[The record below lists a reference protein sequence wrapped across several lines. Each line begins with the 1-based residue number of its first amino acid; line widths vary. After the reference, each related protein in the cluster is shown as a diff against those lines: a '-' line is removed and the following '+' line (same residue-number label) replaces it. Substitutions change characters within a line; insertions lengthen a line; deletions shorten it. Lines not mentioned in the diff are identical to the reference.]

1 MSATTAHST
10 RQRVLVGV
18 IAMLIAATAVL
29 LATGR
34 FGGSAEAVK
43 LPAVAQQMRVF
54 AEPPVADAE
63 LPAVV
68 RAAQANHNRRGP
80 GVVIPGQSRRLAD
93 GLGVSRV
100 GVYALPT
107 TGGHVCFVVSEGT
120 YAATCVDSLE
130 RALGNVQWLNYSG
143 EGMPQTI
150 AGIAS
155 DSVNDVKVVVNGEA
169 QTATLSRNSFFWQGA
184 PAVTRDDIDALLV
197 RQSDG
202 EVVQVNLAR

>member
-1 MSATTAHST
+1 
-10 RQRVLVGV
+10 
-18 IAMLIAATAVL
+18 MLLAATAVL

-63 LPAVV
+63 LPEVV
-68 RAAQANHNRRGP
+68 RAAQANHSGP
-80 GVVIPGQSRRLAD
+80 GEVIPGQTRRLAD

-100 GVYALPT
+100 GVYAFPT